1 MNTRHADPF
10 SPFLDWKDF
19 GQFAD
24 DATSRFAERIA
35 FRYRT
40 RGERK
45 FAEWSYARVGAEAK
59 ALAAFLRSRGLSA
72 GDRVVIWSDNRPEW
86 CVAYLGL
93 VAAGYVAVPVDAL
106 LPEEDAARIYAAAE
120 ASAAI
125 ASVRHAER
133 LAAALGRSSPL
144 PLVVGTDGEPG
155 TECARTVFSWS
166 KAVALG
172 VESPV
177 AGTADA
183 GSATAEYRAQKPEA
197 LASLIFTS
205 GTTGKP
211 KAVMLSH
218 GGILAN
224 IAASIRALPVY
235 PEDSFLLILPLHHT
249 YPTTCAFLSPMAIG
263 ASNTICEKVVGKVIV
278 DDARDSVATVVIG
291 VPLLFDKLAA
301 AMAQGVAAKGP
312 AVRVIVGALRAIGRE
327 SLALG
332 FRGPARAL
340 LRSVRAGA
348 GFGSVR
354 FMVSGGG
361 PLSGRTAR
369 AFDEFGFDLVQGYGM
384 SENGPLISVNPLQA
398 RDNRSVGLPVSRTSA
413 RIAAGGDAAA
423 AGGAEDG
430 AEDGVGEIQVRSP
443 SLMLGY
449 WRDPEA
455 TAKAFTEDG
464 WLRTGDLGR
473 IDDRGYIFI
482 TGRIKSLIVTTGGKN
497 VYPEEIEAL
506 FEGSAIVREILIVG
520 KKKGEEEG
528 EEVAALIVPD
538 LESLAAESA
547 GKAPGDLELREL
559 VKAEIARVNRSLPSY
574 KKITDFVVRRE
585 EFEKNTSKKIKR
597 FLYADW
603 SRQTT

>member
-1 MNTRHADPF
+1 MNARHADPF
-10 SPFLDWKDF
+10 SPFLDWNDF

-24 DATSRFAERIA
+24 DITSRFAERKA

-40 RGERK
+40 RGERE
-45 FAEWSYARVGAEAK
+45 FEEWSYARVGLEAK

-93 VAAGYVAVPVDAL
+93 VAAGFVAVPVDAL
-106 LPEEDAARIYAAAE
+106 IPEDDAARIYVAAE

-133 LAAALGRSSPL
+133 LAVALGQPL
-144 PLVVGTDGEPG
+144 TIPLVVGTDGEPVAD
-155 TECARTVFSWS
+155 CARSVFSWAE
-166 KAVALG
+166 AVA
-172 VESPV
+172 
-177 AGTADA
+177 AGADGA
-183 GSATAEYRAQKPEA
+183 AARYRAQTSET

-249 YPTTCAFLSPMAIG
+249 YPTTCAFLAPMAIG

-278 DDARDSVATVVIG
+278 DDARDSGTTVVIG

-312 AVRVIVGALRAIGRE
+312 AVRALVGALRAIGRE

-332 FRGPARAL
+332 FHGPARVL

-348 GFGSVR
+348 GFGGVR
-354 FMVSGGG
+354 FLVSGGG
-361 PLSGRTAR
+361 PLSGRTSR
-369 AFDEFGFDLVQGYGM
+369 MFDEFGFDLVQGYGM

-398 RDNRSVGLPVSRTSA
+398 RDNRSVGLPVNRTEA
-413 RIAAGGDAAA
+413 RIAAGGEAAA
-423 AGGAEDG
+423 AGGAD
-430 AEDGVGEIQVRSP
+430 DGVGEIQVRSP

-455 TAKAFTEDG
+455 TAAAFTDDG

-482 TGRIKSLIVTTGGKN
+482 TGRIKSL
-497 VYPEEIEAL
+497 
-506 FEGSAIVREILIVG
+506 
-520 KKKGEEEG
+520 
-528 EEVAALIVPD
+528 
-538 LESLAAESA
+538 
-547 GKAPGDLELREL
+547 
-559 VKAEIARVNRSLPSY
+559 
-574 KKITDFVVRRE
+574 
-585 EFEKNTSKKIKR
+585 
-597 FLYADW
+597 
-603 SRQTT
+603 